1 MQCLEQLHDG
11 AAGAS
16 GAAYPAESVITP
28 YGESSAILFFL
39 IFSPVPFGE
48 RGRGEEGPVAAN
60 GRASRQRAS
69 QSPVGQEQEG
79 LGLRWVGDRVTS
91 ESREGN

>member
-1 MQCLEQLHDG
+1 MALRERLELLTRRK
-11 AAGAS
+11 
-16 GAAYPAESVITP
+16 VL
-28 YGESSAILFFL
+28 SSHRTERVPLFFFFL